1 MDLHSLI
8 QGTVIPLSPQAQAI
22 VDDFGRQ
29 LGVYLRAMQQVGLIG
44 FEESSFETIVDAVY
58 QYGMRTITA

>member
-1 MDLHSLI
+1 M
-8 QGTVIPLSPQAQAI
+8 PLSPQAQAI

-29 LGVYLRAMQQVGLIG
+29 PGVYLRAMQQVGLIG
-44 FEESSFETIVDAVY
+44 FEESSFETIVDAVH

>member
-1 MDLHSLI
+1 M
-8 QGTVIPLSPQAQAI
+8 PLSAQAQAI

-29 LGVYLRAMQQVGLIG
+29 PGVFLRAMQQVGLIG
-44 FEESSFETIVDAVY
+44 FEESSFEAIVDAVY